1 MNKSIYLRNLKLSFV
16 TFVMLL
22 VSACSTPEGYFGFE
36 ATDAAGKPINTG
48 MVMIADGRSIFT
60 VLSGFCSAYR
70 GSTIVIRNV
79 KTKEELKP
87 QSPHRCK

>member
-1 MNKSIYLRNLKLSFV
+1 MNKSIYLRKLNLSFV
-16 TFVMLL
+16 TFAVLL

-36 ATDAAGKPINTG
+36 ATDTLGKPINTG
-48 MVMIADGRSIFT
+48 MVTIADGRSIYT
-60 VLSGFCSAYR
+60 VLSGFCSVHR
-70 GSTIVIRNV
+70 GATLVIRNV